1 MKRFRTVLHTVLAGM
16 VLWAAH
22 TYAVESAPWR
32 GSIKSP
38 GFNGNTYTITS
49 ADELAWVAEQS
60 RTDDFAG
67 KVIRLEADIDL
78 GGTQDAPSS
87 WAPIGS
93 AAMPFQGEM
102 DGNNHVVYNLY
113 MLTSLFPAGAGL
125 FAETGP
131 QAVVHHLGIGQG
143 QIMTDA
149 TSNVG
154 GFIGINRGK
163 LHHCF
168 NMMQIIAHAGS
179 HVGGLVGKN
188 SGEIA
193 YSYNAGIITDAG
205 SYVGG
210 LVGTNEATARL
221 SHCYNMGYCKG
232 SDHVG
237 ALFGQNAAPE
247 EQLTNVV
254 FDQQLT
260 LVYATGNGAN
270 DKILKDN
277 TKYAIEQSA
286 VFTTKQSPFYEDPE
300 KEWHYESAGVWSHP
314 QLLCFKDHPASH
326 VSVKAI
332 WLDTEN
338 RPIMRAEGVGA
349 PTESNGPRGAFK
361 LEQMNHSVYGKGN
374 WSSASPDAIY
384 IDKPTSELATVHR
397 PCGNQEVILSVSY
410 DKFVKQIYTVVK
422 GYETFDAGSLGG
434 HVSACWMAEDVGFK
448 DNNKDGKEANGGK
461 DDDQKNE
468 RNSYQYRLIRDT
480 VITAEDGTKTFL
492 PLDSVTMCQEDY
504 NSWTMPTDVPGEYAY
519 RRDVH
524 DTQCKTEWTHSQGRL
539 FLTVRKEFDPGELAQ
554 KPDTLYGVLPMT
566 TTIRS
571 VQDASGGGEVF
582 HYKWVLK
589 RSEWVVE
596 ERTWKP
602 VPEDTRNPLY
612 VNGEAVETPSL
623 TYSFDK
629 PGTYTFTRSVKEESC
644 KSDMLE
650 SRNPH
655 VVVVFEAINP
665 GSIETFTRNLCTPLC
680 TDTVQEK
687 DTVSGGNGIYTYR
700 WLCNGEE
707 IPESDTIFLP
717 LEKMPMNAGDSY
729 VFTRQVKDNTGLMG
743 WQTSR
748 GRVTVSVYGEY
759 TAGSIGSFDLQVC
772 TDAGVPDEVTA
783 RIREEV
789 PARGDAGSVFTY
801 CWLLYRGSTDTKPID
816 TLHVDAPVLN
826 TAIPLGGYRLTAP
839 VSLFLRRAVKNALC
853 DGEWQL
859 SDNMASWRFGRV
871 EKNTETVVICAAE
884 LPYNYTYTFAD
895 GHTQTFRFTE
905 DRQWF
910 MAADETN
917 EGCPKDVKLQ
927 SEVLPVPAVEVVPDV
942 SVCETERSLKIA
954 YTVTSGNPNRFD
966 LYFPQ
971 ASKEAGFRDSIG
983 AFLPEEGVIEVPMPK
998 RVPLGPQ
1005 ELTLYFYIDETA
1017 EIEPSDGVTTVPEK
1031 CRQASPQKMTFTIN
1045 LDGYVRRKGEDV
1057 LYVDNSGM
1065 HTEGELTFVAYQWYR
1080 DGEMLTGETDQF
1092 FHEYPSLD
1100 GVYQVEMTAPD
1111 GTVYRSC
1118 LYAMYPTEG
1127 INDVQGHNVQCT
1139 KVIENGHLVLVVGE
1153 NRYTVLGQKIQ

>member
-1 MKRFRTVLHTVLAGM
+1 MLTGM

-237 ALFGQNAAPE
+237 ALFGQNVAPE

-410 DKFVKQIYTVVK
+410 DKFVKQIYTIVK
-422 GYETFDAGSLGG
+422 GYDTFDAGSLGG

-554 KPDTLYGVLPMT
+554 KPDTLYGMLPMT

-623 TYSFDK
+623 TYSFEK

-717 LEKMPMNAGDSY
+717 LEKMPMQAGNTY
-729 VFTRQVKDNTGLMG
+729 VFTREVKDGTGLSG
-743 WQTSR
+743 WVASR
-748 GRVTVSVYGEY
+748 GEVTVSVYGDY
-759 TAGSIGSFDLQVC
+759 TAGAVESSDEQICTESIEPEDLQVH
-772 TDAGVPDEVTA
+772 
-783 RIREEV
+783 IRETET
-789 PARGDAGSVFTY
+789 AQGDIGSVFDY
-801 CWLLYRGSTDTKPID
+801 CWLLYRGSEDTRPLD
-816 TLHVDAPVLN
+816 TIRYDGPSLN
-826 TAIPLGGYRLTAP
+826 RTIPLGVYGLTVP
-839 VSLFLRRAVKNALC
+839 VTLCIRRAVKNALC
-853 DGEWQL
+853 EGEWKI
-859 SDNMASWRFGRV
+859 SEGTSVWRIGRA
-871 EKNTETVVICAAE
+871 EKRNETVACCAGE
-884 LPYNYTYTFAD
+884 LPYDYTYTFAD
-895 GHTQTFRFTE
+895 GQTRTYTFQQ
-905 DRQWF
+905 DRQTY
-910 MAADETN
+910 MVQDVTT
-917 EGCPKDVKLQ
+917 EGCPL
-927 SEVLPVPAVEVVPDV
+927 EVTLTGAVTPMPEVEVEPVV
-942 SVCETERSLKIA
+942 SVCQTSTHMTIA
-954 YTVTSGNPNRFD
+954 FTILSGTPNLFD
-966 LYFPQ
+966 LTFEHS
-971 ASKEAGFRDSIG
+971 AHEAGFRDSIG
-983 AFLPEEGVIEVPMPK
+983 VILPSSGTIDVPLPS
-998 RVPLGPQ
+998 RVPLGEQ
-1005 ELTLYFYIDETA
+1005 TMTIVFYTDA
-1017 EIEPSDGVTTVPEK
+1017 DVPES
-1031 CRQASPQKMTFTIN
+1031 CRRSTPKKLTFSID
-1045 LDGYVRRKGEDV
+1045 LDGYVRRKGEDI
-1057 LYVDNSGM
+1057 LFVDNSGR
-1065 HTEGELTFVAYQWYR
+1065 HTHDGLTFVAYQWYR
-1080 DGEMLTGETDQF
+1080 DGEPLSDETDQF
-1092 FHEYPSLD
+1092 LYDYPSLN
-1100 GVYQVEMTAPD
+1100 GIYHVEMTTED
-1111 GTVYRSC
+1111 GTTYCSCRYEMRPTMGVEQQPAETPYRK
-1118 LYAMYPTEG
+1118 LLKDG
-1127 INDVQGHNVQCT
+1127 QI
-1139 KVIENGHLVLVVGE
+1139 VLVVGE
-1153 NRYTVLGQKIQ
+1153 KSYTVLGQFIR